1 MQKRVISL
9 LVLLVIPFTCNK
21 QSKYNALTEDEH
33 YILIEKGTE
42 KRYSG
47 KYDNFYED
55 GAYICKQCDS
65 PLFLSNAKFNSKS
78 GWPSFDEMIEGRV
91 KIKDSTKVYSEITCV
106 NCEGH
111 LGHLKKGEK
120 FTEKNKRYCV
130 NSLALKFIPKAQK
143 NANQ

>member
-1 MQKRVISL
+1 MQKTTLLISL
-9 LVLLVIPFTCNK
+9 LMVVACDQP
-21 QSKYNALTEDEH
+21 SKFNQLTDSEH

-47 KYDNFYED
+47 KYNNFYES
-55 GAYICKQCDS
+55 GTYICKQCDS
-65 PLFLSNAKFNSKS
+65 ELFVSESKFDSKS

-91 KIKDSTKVYSEITCV
+91 KIKDTTKVYSEITCV
-106 NCEGH
+106 TCKGH

-120 FTEKNKRYCV
+120 FTVKDKRYCV